1 MRNVQFKSYYVCV
14 YDVLNYTFFEVYN
27 LIHMYGICMCL
38 NKLIFI
44 YCSYIYLCKEF
55 KIFNF
60 EKMIIFFSFKNLEI
74 SKL

>member
-1 MRNVQFKSYYVCV
+1 MFSLKVISYYVCV
-14 YDVLNYTFFEVYN
+14 YHILNYTFLEVYN
-27 LIHMYGICMCL
+27 LIHMYGLCMYL

-55 KIFNF
+55 KFFNF

-74 SKL
+74 SGL